1 LSYNPKGGH
10 GYGNN
15 RKGRSG
21 FKGSHKPVKEI
32 ESERSGLLG
41 FLHDKEKDVYSGKM
55 SREDYESYR
64 EYALDEGM
72 PPRIDLS
79 PYVYQTT
86 IGHYG
91 GLFIEVPVEVFE
103 EFKEMWPASE
113 FPRRVED
120 KDIVQTNGNFGL
132 EQFHQVFPNF
142 SGQVKQVFF
151 ASGSTGE
158 KRIEIAMNLPHERET
173 NPGD

>member
-1 LSYNPKGGH
+1 MPA
-10 GYGNN
+10 
-15 RKGRSG
+15 R
-21 FKGSHKPVKEI
+21 
-32 ESERSGLLG
+32 
-41 FLHDKEKDVYSGKM
+41 
-55 SREDYESYR
+55 
-64 EYALDEGM
+64 LD
-72 PPRIDLS
+72 LT

-142 SGQVKQVFF
+142 SGKMKQVFF

-158 KRIEIAMNLPHERET
+158 KRIEIAMNLPHMRET